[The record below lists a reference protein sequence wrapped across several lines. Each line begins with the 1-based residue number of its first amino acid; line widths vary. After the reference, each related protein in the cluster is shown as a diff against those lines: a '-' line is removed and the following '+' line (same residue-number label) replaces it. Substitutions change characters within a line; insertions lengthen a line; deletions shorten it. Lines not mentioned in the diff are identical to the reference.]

1 MLIFRSPIIP
11 SIGPSF
17 CFIEGRSNGN
27 LICIQQVLLSRLLE
41 HVIREYGISFKANV
55 LRNFVHSQF
64 FFHPDL
70 RFACS
75 SSQQTQSVSNLFLL
89 LLETNLTQFTTFYN
103 ERSRRRQRDTFFLR
117 THICFLPPPASHFT
131 SKAGLALRFKPRAK
145 MCSNM
150 STKRRRKLIK
160 GRMRL
165 STYLENG
172 VSVCREHHNVCS
184 LQRKIAQ
191 ENEKNPPS
199 VLKSYLRFDFLFSF
213 EFLVISILL

>member
-1 MLIFRSPIIP
+1 M
-11 SIGPSF
+11 
-17 CFIEGRSNGN
+17 
-27 LICIQQVLLSRLLE
+27 
-41 HVIREYGISFKANV
+41 
-55 LRNFVHSQF
+55 F
-64 FFHPDL
+64 FFSTNTICVQLISTIIRNQFD
-70 RFACS
+70 
-75 SSQQTQSVSNLFLL
+75 TIYNLLQR
-89 LLETNLTQFTTFYN
+89 TKSTTIA
-103 ERSRRRQRDTFFLR
+103 RHFFLR

-199 VLKSYLRFDFLFSF
+199 VLKSYLRFDFRSSF
-213 EFLVISILL
+213 EFLVISILLWFVIITFQQPFFVCFCILFVLCSQQDAWFSGFSAEHAKAWAAQQLLS

>member
-1 MLIFRSPIIP
+1 M
-11 SIGPSF
+11 
-17 CFIEGRSNGN
+17 
-27 LICIQQVLLSRLLE
+27 
-41 HVIREYGISFKANV
+41 
-55 LRNFVHSQF
+55 F
-64 FFHPDL
+64 FFSTNTICVQLISTIIRNQFD
-70 RFACS
+70 
-75 SSQQTQSVSNLFLL
+75 TIYNLLQR
-89 LLETNLTQFTTFYN
+89 TKSTTIARHF
-103 ERSRRRQRDTFFLR
+103 FFLR

-213 EFLVISILL
+213 EFLVIFYSFVICHHHISAAIFLFVFVFYLYFVLSKMLGSQVSQLSRLRLELLSSYYHS

>member
-1 MLIFRSPIIP
+1 
-11 SIGPSF
+11 
-17 CFIEGRSNGN
+17 
-27 LICIQQVLLSRLLE
+27 
-41 HVIREYGISFKANV
+41 
-55 LRNFVHSQF
+55 
-64 FFHPDL
+64 
-70 RFACS
+70 
-75 SSQQTQSVSNLFLL
+75 
-89 LLETNLTQFTTFYN
+89 
-103 ERSRRRQRDTFFLR
+103 
-117 THICFLPPPASHFT
+117 
-131 SKAGLALRFKPRAK
+131 

-199 VLKSYLRFDFLFSF
+199 VLKSYLRFDFLSSF